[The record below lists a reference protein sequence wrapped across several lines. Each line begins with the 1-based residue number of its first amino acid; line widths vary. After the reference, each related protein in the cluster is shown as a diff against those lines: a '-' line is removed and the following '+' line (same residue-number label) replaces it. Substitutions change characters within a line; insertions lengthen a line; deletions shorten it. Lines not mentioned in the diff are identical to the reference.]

1 MEICISISAS
11 TPAEYQDA
19 LNALNAGIQAPAA
32 PAKRFPAK
40 RSPALQAAPAPQAA
54 PAQAHVPTDGEIPF
68 AMPQTPQQPAV
79 AAQEAASAKPVTLED
94 LQTTGRK
101 LALAGKQD
109 KLGEILDKYSV
120 RKLSDIPSE
129 HWAEALNEMEVNLNG

>member
-19 LNALNAGIQAPAA
+19 LNALSAGIKAPAV
-32 PAKRFPAK
+32 PAK
-40 RSPALQAAPAPQAA
+40 RSPAPQAA
-54 PAQAHVPTDGEIPF
+54 PVQAHVPTDGEIPF
-68 AMPQTPQQPAV
+68 SKPQTPQQPAV
-79 AAQEAASAKPVTLED
+79 AVQEAASAKPVTLED

-109 KLGEILDKYSV
+109 KLGEILGKYSV

-129 HWAEALNEMEVNLNG
+129 HWAEALNEMEANING

>member
-32 PAKRFPAK
+32 PAKR
-40 RSPALQAAPAPQAA
+40 SPAPQAA
-54 PAQAHVPTDGEIPF
+54 PAQAHVPTDGESPF
-68 AMPQTPQQPAV
+68 AKPQTPQQPAV

-109 KLGEILDKYSV
+109 KLGEILGKYSV
-120 RKLSDIPSE
+120 RKLSDIPNE
-129 HWAEALNEMEVNLNG
+129 HWAEALNEMEVTLNG

>member
-19 LNALNAGIQAPAA
+19 LHALNAGIQAPAV
-32 PAKRFPAK
+32 PAKP
-40 RSPALQAAPAPQAA
+40 SPAPQAA
-54 PAQAHVPTDGEIPF
+54 PVQAHVPTDGEIPF

-109 KLGEILDKYSV
+109 KLGEILGKYSV

-129 HWAEALNEMEVNLNG
+129 HWPEALNEMEENING

>member
-40 RSPALQAAPAPQAA
+40 RSPALQAA

-129 HWAEALNEMEVNLNG
+129 HWAEALNEMEVSING

>member
-19 LNALNAGIQAPAA
+19 LHAQNAGNQSPSVPA
-32 PAKRFPAK
+32 
-40 RSPALQAAPAPQAA
+40 SPSPAPQAA
-54 PAQAHVPTDGEIPF
+54 PVQAHVPTDGEIPF

-109 KLGEILDKYSV
+109 KLGEILGKYSV
-120 RKLSDIPSE
+120 RKHSAIPSE
-129 HWAEALNEMEVNLNG
+129 HWAEALNEMEETING

>member
-32 PAKRFPAK
+32 PAKP
-40 RSPALQAAPAPQAA
+40 SPAPQA
-54 PAQAHVPTDGEIPF
+54 
-68 AMPQTPQQPAV
+68 PQQPAV
-79 AAQEAASAKPVTLED
+79 APKEETTTKPVTLEE

-109 KLGEILDKYSV
+109 KLGEILGTYSV

-129 HWAEALNEMEVNLNG
+129 HWAEALNEMEENING

>member
-32 PAKRFPAK
+32 PAKR
-40 RSPALQAAPAPQAA
+40 SPAPQAA

-94 LQTTGRK
+94 LQTTGCK

-109 KLGEILDKYSV
+109 KLGEILGKYSV
-120 RKLSDIPSE
+120 RKLSDIPNE
-129 HWAEALNEMEVNLNG
+129 HWAEALNEMEVTLNG

>member
-32 PAKRFPAK
+32 PAKR
-40 RSPALQAAPAPQAA
+40 SPAPQAA

-68 AMPQTPQQPAV
+68 AEPQTPQPPAV
-79 AAQEAASAKPVTLED
+79 AAQEAASTKPVTLED

-109 KLGEILDKYSV
+109 KLGEILGKYSV

-129 HWAEALNEMEVNLNG
+129 HWAEALNEMEASING

>member
-32 PAKRFPAK
+32 PAKR
-40 RSPALQAAPAPQAA
+40 SPAPQAA

-68 AMPQTPQQPAV
+68 AMPQTPQQPA
-79 AAQEAASAKPVTLED
+79 AAPKEETAAKPVTLED

-109 KLGEILDKYSV
+109 KLGEILGKYSV
-120 RKLSDIPSE
+120 RKLSDIPSK
-129 HWAEALNEMEVNLNG
+129 HWAEALNEMEASING

>member
-1 MEICISISAS
+1 MEICISISAH

-32 PAKRFPAK
+32 PAKR
-40 RSPALQAAPAPQAA
+40 SPAPQAA

-109 KLGEILDKYSV
+109 KLGEILGKYSV

-129 HWAEALNEMEVNLNG
+129 HWAEALNEMEVNING

>member
-32 PAKRFPAK
+32 PAKR
-40 RSPALQAAPAPQAA
+40 SPAPQAA
-54 PAQAHVPTDGEIPF
+54 PVQAHVPTDGEIPF
-68 AMPQTPQQPAV
+68 AKPQTPQQPAV

-109 KLGEILDKYSV
+109 KLGEILGKYSV
-120 RKLSDIPSE
+120 RKLSDIPNE
-129 HWAEALNEMEVNLNG
+129 HWAEALNEMEVTLNG

>member
-1 MEICISISAS
+1 MEIYISISAS
-11 TPAEYQDA
+11 TPAEYRDA

-32 PAKRFPAK
+32 PAKR
-40 RSPALQAAPAPQAA
+40 SPAPQAA
-54 PAQAHVPTDGEIPF
+54 PVQAHVPTDGEIPF
-68 AMPQTPQQPAV
+68 AEPQTPQPPAV
-79 AAQEAASAKPVTLED
+79 AAQEAASTKPVTLEE

-109 KLGEILDKYSV
+109 KLGEILGKYSV

-129 HWAEALNEMEVNLNG
+129 HWAEALNEMEVSING

>member
-19 LNALNAGIQAPAA
+19 LNALNAGIKSPTT
-32 PAKRFPAK
+32 PTK
-40 RSPALQAAPAPQAA
+40 RSPAPQAA
-54 PAQAHVPTDGEIPF
+54 PVQAHVPTDGEIPF
-68 AMPQTPQQPAV
+68 AKPQAPQQPAV
-79 AAQEAASAKPVTLED
+79 AVQEAASAKPVTLED

-109 KLGEILDKYSV
+109 KLGEILGKYSV

-129 HWAEALNEMEVNLNG
+129 HWAEALNEMEANING

>member
-32 PAKRFPAK
+32 PA
-40 RSPALQAAPAPQAA
+40 QAA

-68 AMPQTPQQPAV
+68 AKPQTPQQPAV

-109 KLGEILDKYSV
+109 KLGEILGKYSV
-120 RKLSDIPSE
+120 RKLSDIPNE
-129 HWAEALNEMEVNLNG
+129 HWAEALNEMEVTLNG

>member
-32 PAKRFPAK
+32 PAKR
-40 RSPALQAAPAPQAA
+40 SPAPQAA

-79 AAQEAASAKPVTLED
+79 AAQEAASAKLVTLED

-109 KLGEILDKYSV
+109 KLGEILGKYSV

-129 HWAEALNEMEVNLNG
+129 HWAEALNEMEASING

>member
-32 PAKRFPAK
+32 PAKR
-40 RSPALQAAPAPQAA
+40 SPAPQAA
-54 PAQAHVPTDGEIPF
+54 PVQAHVPTDGEIPF
-68 AMPQTPQQPAV
+68 AEPQTPQQPAV

-109 KLGEILDKYSV
+109 KLGEILGKYSV

-129 HWAEALNEMEVNLNG
+129 HWAEALNEMEVNLNV

>member
-32 PAKRFPAK
+32 PAKR
-40 RSPALQAAPAPQAA
+40 SPAPQAA

-68 AMPQTPQQPAV
+68 AMPQSPQQPAV

-109 KLGEILDKYSV
+109 KLGEILGKYSV

>member
-19 LNALNAGIQAPAA
+19 LNALNAGIQAPAV
-32 PAKRFPAK
+32 PAKP
-40 RSPALQAAPAPQAA
+40 SPAPQAA
-54 PAQAHVPTDGEIPF
+54 PVLAHVPTDGEIPF
-68 AMPQTPQQPAV
+68 AMPQTPQPPAV
-79 AAQEAASAKPVTLED
+79 AAQEAASTKPVTLED

-109 KLGEILDKYSV
+109 KLGEILGKYSV

-129 HWAEALNEMEVNLNG
+129 HWAEALNEMEVSING

>member
-32 PAKRFPAK
+32 PAKR
-40 RSPALQAAPAPQAA
+40 SPAPQAA

-109 KLGEILDKYSV
+109 KLGEILGKYSV

>member
-32 PAKRFPAK
+32 PAKR
-40 RSPALQAAPAPQAA
+40 SPAPQAA
-54 PAQAHVPTDGEIPF
+54 PVQAHVPTDGEIPF
-68 AMPQTPQQPAV
+68 TKPQAPQQPAV
-79 AAQEAASAKPVTLED
+79 AAQEAASAKPVTLEE

-109 KLGEILDKYSV
+109 KLGEILGKYSV

-129 HWAEALNEMEVNLNG
+129 HWAEALTEMEASING

>member
-1 MEICISISAS
+1 M
-11 TPAEYQDA
+11 
-19 LNALNAGIQAPAA
+19 
-32 PAKRFPAK
+32 
-40 RSPALQAAPAPQAA
+40 
-54 PAQAHVPTDGEIPF
+54 PTDGEIPF
-68 AMPQTPQQPAV
+68 TKPQAPQQPA
-79 AAQEAASAKPVTLED
+79 AAPKEETAAKPVTLED

-109 KLGEILDKYSV
+109 KLGEILGKYSV

>member
-1 MEICISISAS
+1 MTIEVSIRAESAEEYRNAIKALMDGAGLVGFEIPDGLLANSAPVPSAVEMSIEAKK
-11 TPAEYQDA
+11 PAE
-19 LNALNAGIQAPAA
+19 
-32 PAKRFPAK
+32 K
-40 RSPALQAAPAPQAA
+40 
-54 PAQAHVPTDGEIPF
+54 
-68 AMPQTPQQPAV
+68 PAV

-109 KLGEILDKYSV
+109 KLGEILGKYSV

-129 HWAEALNEMEVNLNG
+129 HWAEALNEMEASING

>member
-19 LNALNAGIQAPAA
+19 LNALNAGIQAPA
-32 PAKRFPAK
+32 K
-40 RSPALQAAPAPQAA
+40 RSPAPQAA
-54 PAQAHVPTDGEIPF
+54 PVQAHVPTDGEIPF
-68 AMPQTPQQPAV
+68 AKPQTPQQPAV
-79 AAQEAASAKPVTLED
+79 ATQEAASAKPVTLED

-109 KLGEILDKYSV
+109 KLGEILGKYSV
-120 RKLSDIPSE
+120 RKISDIPSE
-129 HWAEALNEMEVNLNG
+129 HWAEALNEMEVSING

>member
-40 RSPALQAAPAPQAA
+40 RSPALQAA

-109 KLGEILDKYSV
+109 KLGEILGKYSV

-129 HWAEALNEMEVNLNG
+129 HWAEALNEMEVTLNG

>member
-32 PAKRFPAK
+32 PAKR
-40 RSPALQAAPAPQAA
+40 SPAPQAA
-54 PAQAHVPTDGEIPF
+54 PVQAHVPTDGEIPF

-109 KLGEILDKYSV
+109 KLGEILGKYSV

-129 HWAEALNEMEVNLNG
+129 HWAEALKEMEVNING

>member
-32 PAKRFPAK
+32 PAKR
-40 RSPALQAAPAPQAA
+40 SPAPQAA

-68 AMPQTPQQPAV
+68 AKPQTPQQPAV

-109 KLGEILDKYSV
+109 KLGEILGKYSV
-120 RKLSDIPSE
+120 RKLSDIPNE
-129 HWAEALNEMEVNLNG
+129 HWAEALNEMEVTLNG

>member
-11 TPAEYQDA
+11 TPAEYRDA
-19 LNALNAGIQAPAA
+19 LNALNAGIQAPAV
-32 PAKRFPAK
+32 PAKP
-40 RSPALQAAPAPQAA
+40 SPAPQAA
-54 PAQAHVPTDGEIPF
+54 PVQAHVPTDGEIPF
-68 AMPQTPQQPAV
+68 TKPQAPQQPAV
-79 AAQEAASAKPVTLED
+79 APKEENAAKPVTLEE

-109 KLGEILDKYSV
+109 KLGEILGKYSV

-129 HWAEALNEMEVNLNG
+129 LAVALLFI

>member
-32 PAKRFPAK
+32 PAKR
-40 RSPALQAAPAPQAA
+40 SPAPQAA

-79 AAQEAASAKPVTLED
+79 AAPEAASAKPVTLED

-109 KLGEILDKYSV
+109 KLGEILGKYSV

-129 HWAEALNEMEVNLNG
+129 HWA

>member
-1 MEICISISAS
+1 M
-11 TPAEYQDA
+11 
-19 LNALNAGIQAPAA
+19 
-32 PAKRFPAK
+32 
-40 RSPALQAAPAPQAA
+40 
-54 PAQAHVPTDGEIPF
+54 PTDGEIPF

-109 KLGEILDKYSV
+109 KLGEILGKYSV

-129 HWAEALNEMEVNLNG
+129 HWAEALNEMEASING

>member
-40 RSPALQAAPAPQAA
+40 RSPAPQAA

-109 KLGEILDKYSV
+109 KLGEILGKYSV

>member
-19 LNALNAGIQAPAA
+19 LNALNAGIKAPAA
-32 PAKRFPAK
+32 PAKL
-40 RSPALQAAPAPQAA
+40 SPAPQAA
-54 PAQAHVPTDGEIPF
+54 PVQAHVPTDGEIPF
-68 AMPQTPQQPAV
+68 SKPQAPQQPAV
-79 AAQEAASAKPVTLED
+79 ATQDAASAKPVTLED

-109 KLGEILDKYSV
+109 KLGEILGKYSV

-129 HWAEALNEMEVNLNG
+129 HWAEALNEMEENING

>member
-32 PAKRFPAK
+32 PAKRFPA
-40 RSPALQAAPAPQAA
+40 PQAA

-68 AMPQTPQQPAV
+68 AKPQTPQQPAV

-109 KLGEILDKYSV
+109 KLGEILGKYSV

>member
-19 LNALNAGIQAPAA
+19 LHALNAGIQAPAV
-32 PAKRFPAK
+32 PAKP
-40 RSPALQAAPAPQAA
+40 SPAPQAA
-54 PAQAHVPTDGEIPF
+54 PVQAHVPTDGEIPF
-68 AMPQTPQQPAV
+68 TKPQAPQQPAV
-79 AAQEAASAKPVTLED
+79 AAQEAASAKPVTLEE

-109 KLGEILDKYSV
+109 KLGEILGKYSV
-120 RKLSDIPSE
+120 R
-129 HWAEALNEMEVNLNG
+129 